1 MTSFSLRR
9 HAHGPLAE
17 RLMHMAHK
25 SGKTSGVS
33 KSSSNWLN
41 YTGFPGD
48 ACIAFFNVPLWNKDA
63 VTLNPLTEKESRR
76 VYNCAYRD
84 LLNAG
89 FLKVCKIFKVRGI
102 ESFKYVRV
110 LHTSLLLWWHFHA
123 PKHDAKPVQCAG
135 PSLGSSSS
143 FYVPTILTSKEP
155 VMMHQGASSPKN
167 QLKTPIQ
174 PKMVPPAELTSIA
187 EFSNENKGS
196 GFKNLLN
203 IPKKT
208 YTLSFQKEVF
218 AAIP

>member
-1 MTSFSLRR
+1 MYIHFFTSSLQMTSLSLRR

-63 VTLNPLTEKESRR
+63 VTLNPLTKKESRR

-135 PSLGSSSS
+135 PSLG
-143 FYVPTILTSKEP
+143 
-155 VMMHQGASSPKN
+155 
-167 QLKTPIQ
+167 TP
-174 PKMVPPAELTSIA
+174 
-187 EFSNENKGS
+187 F
-196 GFKNLLN
+196 
-203 IPKKT
+203 
-208 YTLSFQKEVF
+208 
-218 AAIP
+218 